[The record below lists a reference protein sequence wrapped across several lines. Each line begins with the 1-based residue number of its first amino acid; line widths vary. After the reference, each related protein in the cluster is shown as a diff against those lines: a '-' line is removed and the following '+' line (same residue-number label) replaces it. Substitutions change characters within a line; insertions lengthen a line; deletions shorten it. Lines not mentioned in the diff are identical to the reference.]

1 MKPIKYYVGISALA
15 LMSMAPMY
23 AQMNSLQVNVPF
35 AFTVG
40 SEKMPAGAYMV
51 QTSESGLVM
60 LQGSGHA
67 VTFLSTPFETR
78 GRPAH
83 PSLVFERRS
92 GSVSLVRVQND
103 STGASRLLSSSS
115 PSGTAGLQS
124 AR

>member
-83 PSLVFERRS
+83 PAWYLNAAVDRCRWFVSRTTRRAHP
-92 GSVSLVRVQND
+92 GY
-103 STGASRLLSSSS
+103 
-115 PSGTAGLQS
+115 
-124 AR
+124 

>member
-1 MKPIKYYVGISALA
+1 MKINKYVVAISALA
-15 LMSMAPMY
+15 LTAIAPVFG
-23 AQMNSLQVNVPF
+23 QINSLQVNVPF

-51 QTSESGLVM
+51 QTTESGLVT

-67 VTFLSTPFETR
+67 VTFLSTPFEAH
-78 GRPAH
+78 GKIAH

-92 GSVSLVRVQND
+92 GSVSLIRVQND
-103 STGASRLLSSSS
+103 STGPSRLLSASN
-115 PSGTAGLQS
+115 PSGTTSLQS